1 MGISTGLQ
9 LRNPSV
15 LRDFE
20 IFVKVI
26 SQSALQIA
34 SCRLILKAA
43 LNVKTTCNIPA
54 AKRFGRC
61 LLFCP
66 GRSNGF
72 MLGDL
77 VAILAM
83 VSILAIIILPLLFRA
98 RLIGQREAC
107 VNDLHQIQN
116 GWILYN
122 QENNGNFPYNV
133 SGPQCTNINWVANY
147 ENYAETPTSTN
158 GQLMV
163 DSPNSQ
169 LAPFEPNYKLYRCPA
184 DRSCAGNSTTG
195 PYYNGLAGP
204 PRVRSYSMSMG
215 VGPNTN
221 GTIYGASGQ
230 VVQGL
235 WLTSLSD
242 SPSESPLPNT
252 PFNWTVF
259 IKQSMVVGAMRPAGL
274 IVLVDEHP
282 DSIND
287 GNWAFNMPT
296 LETTDWIDKPTTLH
310 GNAGNFSYA
319 DGHAEIHPWRAAGQI
334 PPVMY
339 QLQLGGMASS
349 VPRNPDIPWV
359 ASHISAIY
367 P

>member
-1 MGISTGLQ
+1 
-9 LRNPSV
+9 
-15 LRDFE
+15 
-20 IFVKVI
+20 
-26 SQSALQIA
+26 
-34 SCRLILKAA
+34 
-43 LNVKTTCNIPA
+43 VKTTCNIPA
-54 AKRFGRC
+54 AKRFGRYP
-61 LLFCP
+61 LLCP
-66 GRSNGF
+66 GEKDGF
-72 MLGDL
+72 TLGDL
-77 VAILAM
+77 VAVLAM
-83 VSILAIIILPLLFRA
+83 VSILAVIILPLLFRG
-98 RLIGQREAC
+98 RLIGQRGAC

-122 QENNGNFPYNV
+122 NENDGNFPYNV
-133 SGPQCTNINWVANY
+133 SGPICTNINWVANY
-147 ENYAETPTSTN
+147 ENYAETSTSTN

-163 DSPNSQ
+163 NSPNSQ

-204 PRVRSYSMSMG
+204 PRVRSYSMSAA
-215 VGPNTN
+215 VGGNTN
-221 GTIYGASGQ
+221 GTATGQ
-230 VVQGL
+230 GT
-235 WLTSLSD
+235 WLGSLSD
-242 SPSESPLPNT
+242 SGTVNQPEA
-252 PFNWTVF
+252 WTVYLR
-259 IKQSMVVGAMRPAGL
+259 QNMVVGAITPADL
-274 IVLVDEHP
+274 IVLVDEDP

-296 LETTDWIDKPTTLH
+296 GETTDWIDKPTTLH

-339 QLQLGGMASS
+339 QLQLGGMASN

-359 ASHISAIY
+359 ASHITTIY